1 MLNYRKATTSDL
13 PFMIDIERKSFNEID
28 RFKIYQIK
36 HFLNNKNQSII
47 TDIILKDNVPVGWAA
62 YFTRKN
68 SSGVRL
74 YTFCID
80 PAFRGKGFGKEYLKL
95 RIGEFKRNFRK
106 ITLEVRESNHS
117 AVKLYENLGFKK
129 RKILKNYYLDE
140 DGIKMELCF

>member
-36 HFLNNKNQSII
+36 HFVKNKNKSII
-47 TDIILKDNVPVGWAA
+47 TDIILKGSVLIGWAA

-68 SSGVRL
+68 SSSVRL

-95 RIGEFKRNFRK
+95 RLKDLQKNFKK
-106 ITLEVRESNHS
+106 ITLEVRVSNSS
-117 AVKLYENLGFKK
+117 AIKLYESLGFKK
-129 RKILKNYYLDE
+129 KKTLRNYYLDE
-140 DGIKMELCF
+140 DGIKMEIYF